1 MRAVTSE
8 APPGGQGT
16 TNLIGFDGH
25 LSCAIDWSL
34 AIASPSTN
42 ATIEKIHDSLSI
54 EFFCCFVPSII
65 GAGKHTRCLSIISPC
80 IAANDKNP
88 PLSRKAE
95 QTTLI
100 LSGSSRTPG
109 SVVTRLPTRLFPEA
123 RFCRLHRTTL
133 FQFLITNRHRAS
145 AALSRRTSGDGRPKR
160 QPHPSGWCTLPGY
173 ITAFL
178 PDRFR

>member
-16 TNLIGFDGH
+16 TNLIDFDGH
-25 LSCAIDWSL
+25 LSCAIDWPF
-34 AIASPSTN
+34 AIASPSAN
-42 ATIEKIHDSLSI
+42 ATTEKIRDSLSI

-95 QTTLI
+95 PTT
-100 LSGSSRTPG
+100 
-109 SVVTRLPTRLFPEA
+109 
-123 RFCRLHRTTL
+123 
-133 FQFLITNRHRAS
+133 
-145 AALSRRTSGDGRPKR
+145 LSRRKTEGGWPTR
-160 QPHPSGWCTLPGY
+160 QPRPSGWCTLPGY
-173 ITAFL
+173 TSVSL
-178 PDRFR
+178 PDRFQKSYIGSLWCLRT